1 MREEEK
7 PQFAVLITGIG
18 EMYDKSFNPF
28 LLELYWNVLKS
39 YSFEEVKNG
48 VNRYLANADVGMFF
62 PKPADI
68 IAVIEGDSKT
78 KALLAWTKVMSAI
91 KMVGMYNSIVFD
103 DALIHAVIRDMGGW
117 QKLCITKNDDF
128 SFVGKEFQN
137 RYRWFVNQKPTCH
150 PSHLIG
156 IAESKNGQSGF
167 NFAPPVLFGDEAKAK
182 QVLGVD
188 IKAIVK
194 HKHSYNTIP
203 MDQKNET

>member
-78 KALLAWTKVMSAI
+78 QALLAWTKVMSAI

-117 QKLCITKNDDF
+117 QKLCITKNNDF
-128 SFVGKEFQN
+128 PFVGNEFQN
-137 RYRWFVNQKPTCH
+137 RYRWFVNQKPNNYPRC
-150 PSHLIG
+150 LIG
-156 IAESKNGQSGF
+156 ILESNNDADGF
-167 NFAPPVLFGDEAKAK
+167 DSSSPILFGDKTKAQ
-182 QVLGVD
+182 QVFGAANNNIAAV
-188 IKAIVK
+188 VK
-194 HKHSYNTIP
+194 VKDASNLIGE
-203 MDQKNET
+203 K